1 MKLIA
6 DASQESP
13 VQMAEGVQRRLL
25 TYGGSLMIG
34 QFTFAAGAVAAWH
47 SHPAE
52 QISYIVSGEIDFYI
66 EGSDPQRLH
75 GGCSFYIPSNVKHQV
90 VAILPTVIVDTFSP
104 QRDEFLPK

>member
-1 MKLIA
+1 MKSIA
-6 DASQESP
+6 DASQEPP

-34 QFTFAAGAVAAWH
+34 QFTFDAGATAAWH

-66 EGSDPQRLH
+66 EGSEMRRLH
-75 GGCSFYIPSNVKHQV
+75 AGCSFYIPSNVKHQV
-90 VAILPTVIVDTFSP
+90 VAIVPTVIVDTFSP
-104 QRDEFLPK
+104 QREEFLPK